1 MTIMKKTLLIISLF
15 IGLIANAQILGYEDI
30 GVLLSSENTQG
41 TARTMAM
48 KGAFGAL
55 GGDLSAIAINPASGS
70 IFNNSAATFTLG
82 YEGNNFTSDFYGNQM
97 ETLHDNF
104 NITQAG
110 GLLVFENDYPESSF
124 KKVAVAINYNSIN
137 NFDNNWEASSSSF
150 IGTFGAYPNVESQ
163 SYKNITSGKQSEV
176 NFAIAT
182 QLNDKLNLGLSFNA
196 YNLDFSE
203 ESTREEF
210 ANDGAGYTVD
220 SYEYFWQDVIGDGFS
235 LGLGAIYKITQDF
248 RLGLSYKSPVWYEIH
263 EENNMYEEDEYDS
276 FGYYDILFSDDP
288 PSYYNS
294 SNKLQTYDYDLRTP
308 SKLTGS
314 LAYIFD
320 TQGLISVDISRK
332 NYKGINLKPD
342 FSDINHE
349 VDNILAD
356 TYSFNLGTEWRFS
369 EISIRGGFS
378 YEQNPYVA
386 ALETDNK
393 RGYALGMGY
402 DFGGILLDVAY
413 DYSEKTDYYNFYTD
427 LDYIQID
434 GAELAT
440 KNNKVLAT
448 LTFKF

>member
-1 MTIMKKTLLIISLF
+1 MSLF
-15 IGLIANAQILGYEDI
+15 IGIFANAQILGYTDF
-30 GVLLSSENTQG
+30 GVLLSNEELNGS
-41 TARTMAM
+41 ARTMAM
-48 KGAFGAL
+48 KNSFGAL

-70 IFNNSAATFTLG
+70 IFNNSAASFSLG
-82 YEGNNFTSDFYGNQM
+82 YEGNKFTSDFYGNQL

-110 GLLVFENDYPESSF
+110 GLLLFDNDDTESSF

-137 NFDNNWEASSSSF
+137 NFDNNWAAGSSSF
-150 IGTFGAYPNVESQ
+150 IGTFEDYLNVESQ

-196 YNLDFSE
+196 YNLNFSE

-210 ANDGAGYTVD
+210 ANDGAGNTVD
-220 SYEYFWQDVIGDGFS
+220 AYEYFWQDVIGDGFS

-248 RLGLSYKSPVWYEIH
+248 RLGLSYKSPVWYEIY
-263 EENNMYEEDEYDS
+263 EENNMYEEDEDDS
-276 FGYYDILFSDDP
+276 FGYYDILYSDDLP
-288 PSYYNS
+288 AYSNS
-294 SNKLQTYDYDLRTP
+294 NNKLQAYDYKMRTP
-308 SKLTGS
+308 SKFTGS

-320 TQGLISVDISRK
+320 TQGLISLDVSRRD
-332 NYKGINLKPD
+332 YKEINLKED
-342 FSDINHE
+342 FSDINQE
-349 VDNILAD
+349 VDDVLAD

-369 EISIRGGFS
+369 EISVRGGFS
-378 YEQNPYVA
+378 YEQNPYVD

-393 RGYALGMGY
+393 RGFALGMGY

-413 DYSEKTDYYNFYTD
+413 DYSKKTDYYNFYTD
-427 LDYIQID
+427 FNYVQ

-448 LTFKF
+448 ITFKF